1 MGTPDA
7 EGMPERVAGKET
19 YGLAKV
25 PGATQVMARRG
36 AASHAAFFTPHLR
49 AGMRMLD
56 CGCGPGTITCDLA
69 GIVAPAEVVGIDF
82 DPKQVDAA
90 VTHAAQEGVTNAR
103 FQTANVYALP
113 FPDGSFDAVFSH
125 ALVDHLSEPLKAIKE
140 MRRVCARG
148 RIRQL

>member
-1 MGTPDA
+1 MRTPNA

-36 AASHAAFFTPHLR
+36 AASHAVFFTPHLR
-49 AGMRMLD
+49 AGMRLLD

-82 DPKQVDAA
+82 DPKQVDTA
-90 VTHAAQEGVTNAR
+90 VAHAAQEGVTNAR

-140 MRRVCARG
+140 MRRVRARG